1 MGAERFH
8 RLLLGCLGIAHVL
21 GSLQKQLLIPH
32 NAGSKKE
39 NKKLLSSYLLQVWH
53 VCTLVMEKATG
64 ATHPNPSSQAGLD
77 DRCIEGGGD
86 MATGSHGRA
95 ILGYTVT

>member
-1 MGAERFH
+1 MGAEQFH

-32 NAGSKKE
+32 SAGSKKENKE
-39 NKKLLSSYLLQVWH
+39 NKKLLSSYLLQAWY

-64 ATHPNPSSQAGLD
+64 ATHPNISSWA
-77 DRCIEGGGD
+77 
-86 MATGSHGRA
+86 
-95 ILGYTVT
+95 